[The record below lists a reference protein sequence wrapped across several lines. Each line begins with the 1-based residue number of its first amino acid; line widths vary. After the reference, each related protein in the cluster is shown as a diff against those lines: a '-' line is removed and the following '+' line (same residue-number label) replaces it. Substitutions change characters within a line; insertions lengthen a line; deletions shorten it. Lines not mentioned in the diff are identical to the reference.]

1 MRGRTT
7 LRRAGVSAAAVSR
20 LSQPFIVDDLMVLT
34 GIAEFARELICERT
48 RARREV
54 GKRRGV
60 RFGRPAEM
68 SIARRDLAVRFLAN

>member
-1 MRGRTT
+1 
-7 LRRAGVSAAAVSR
+7 
-20 LSQPFIVDDLMVLT
+20 MVLT